1 MKNIITMREKRRR
14 EIELKKALVEMSD
27 WEMNLTKRQRI
38 EILMSEAQDEMITS
52 VFKEYKN
59 KIVL

>member
-1 MKNIITMREKRRR
+1 MREKRRR